1 MVFKLDSN
9 MQLGHV
15 HLRVINILNMK
26 DFYTKLGLQVIH
38 EEENKV
44 VLAIPDSRD
53 PFLILTTDNNTIPRP
68 PRTTGLF
75 HLAILVKSREDL
87 AHVLGNISQEGIAI
101 TGAGD
106 HIYSEAFYLN
116 DPEGNGIEIYRDR
129 PRNEWIKDGK
139 GGYVTATNP
148 VDVQGVMT
156 LFNPSRP
163 WKGLP
168 EGTVLGHIHLNVSQL
183 NEQTTS
189 FYINALGMDIMTNF
203 MESALFISAGGYHHH
218 IAINI
223 WQGIGSPNPPADTT
237 GLVAYSLILSSEE
250 ELQKL
255 AHNLTIH
262 EIPYTLENDQL
273 IVRDFND
280 DLMIFITK

>member
-44 VLAIPDSRD
+44 VFAIPGCRD

-148 VDVQGVMT
+148 VDVQGVMA
-156 LFNPSRP
+156 LFNPSSP
-163 WKGLP
+163 WKGFP

-223 WQGIGSPNPPADTT
+223 WQGAGSPNPPANTT

-255 AHNLTIH
+255 ARNLTTH
-262 EIPYTLENDQL
+262 EVPYTLENDQL